1 MKKLLSILLTGI
13 LFCSLSIG
21 VLAANDSR
29 LVATNGYF
37 FAIQETMDESHVV
50 TRSYHGGETLTRS
63 APDLERTKALL
74 ISLGWTQE
82 MVEQLPVET
91 LQELAQSTDIVAT
104 AAYSKRDEATG
115 AIVNLPEATARA
127 EAAAIEEAREE
138 RFLQQALGEAPS
150 ITPFASDTYQDSYM
164 YLIHTVSIQPGNYY
178 LFMTDAQWLT
188 MPTFRAKDTIGACAD
203 SITAIMGSESGYFT
217 YKETSI
223 DTAGNIISNET
234 QDGTFERISFAENST
249 LWVGFAGILNL
260 PKDTFP
266 TTGGYTAYF
275 KDLYAH
281 IQFRAKVKNPT
292 LKTTF
297 NSIGTYEHSISN
309 YPVTISI
316 TPGMYGAT
324 IGISNTFG
332 KESRS
337 AYLDITYIP

>member
-37 FAIQETMDESHVV
+37 FAIQETMDENHVV

-164 YLIHTVSIQPGNYY
+164 YLIHTVSIQPDRDY
-178 LFMTDAQWLT
+178 LCMTDAQWLT
-188 MPTFRAKDTIGACAD
+188 MPLNRFTDFIGSCIYD
-203 SITAIMGSESGYFT
+203 FIPYEETASGYFQYT
-217 YKETSI
+217 
-223 DTAGNIISNET
+223 
-234 QDGTFERISFAENST
+234 ENSYNS
-249 LWVGFAGILNL
+249 VGQLTQVRKTGSLTDIDLVTNEGWNGMGGFLNL
-260 PKDTFP
+260 PWDTGTSSGSVF
-266 TTGGYTAYF
+266 YR
-275 KDLYAH
+275 DLYAH
-281 IQFRAKVKNPT
+281 FQFKAEVHEEV
-292 LKTTF
+292 F
-297 NSIGTYEHSISN
+297 QHVSSIGSYQHARIGLDLSFSVSPGPSGDADIGF
-309 YPVTISI
+309 TIS
-316 TPGMYGAT
+316 TNTDTYKAT
-324 IGISNTFG
+324 VHFD
-332 KESRS
+332 
-337 AYLDITYIP
+337 YYP